1 MKNFVR
7 RGSWIDQISPD
18 IRWIYILFLVFVF
31 VGHITFV
38 LMSVYRVGVGYDQI
52 VRHYRGSIPCKGD
65 EEYKIDPLYDRPCE
79 SGEGEGEGMAF
90 PKEPIELLEVTHF
103 HAYIEGILL
112 LVLAHLFVAVPLST
126 GFKRWVMGMAFG
138 STLMELASPWLIRF
152 VAPQFAFGQMAA
164 WIIMAIS
171 YIPLT
176 LAPAYYL
183 FNGPGTTQR

>member
-7 RGSWIDQISPD
+7 RGTWIDQISPD
-18 IRWIYILFLVFVF
+18 IRWIYILFLVFVL

-38 LMSVYRVGVGYDQI
+38 LMSVYRVGAGYDQI
-52 VRHYRGSIPCKGD
+52 VHHYRGD
-65 EEYKIDPLYDRPCE
+65 EGQ
-79 SGEGEGEGMAF
+79 GEETMAF

-126 GFKRWVMGMAFG
+126 GFKRSVMGLAFG
-138 STLMELASPWLIRF
+138 STLLELASPWLIRF

-164 WIIMAIS
+164 WIVMAIS

-176 LAPAYYL
+176 LVPAYYL
-183 FNGPGTTQR
+183 WQRPGNNT